1 MIKAHTITS
10 VRGRGWREWPLQGVS
25 EEGEGVQSSGG
36 AEAVERMEEVVGVR
50 VGDGCGM
57 EEVLV
62 RQAGLAAGWGKV
74 RGGDCQ
80 QWSIHFLL
88 FSSHP
93 NPHYIT
99 HYSHHIANYIL
110 FE

>member
-1 MIKAHTITS
+1 MVAMIKAHTMTS

-62 RQAGLAAGWGKV
+62 
-74 RGGDCQ
+74 
-80 QWSIHFLL
+80 
-88 FSSHP
+88 
-93 NPHYIT
+93 
-99 HYSHHIANYIL
+99 
-110 FE
+110 